1 MEGAKLMDLKKV
13 ISNIAPIN
21 IDKAAGKYTE
31 EAIEAV
37 RLYNKALENLHTG
50 SEDIAIIELKRV
62 VSKTP
67 DFTEAVDL
75 LALCYAYTNQ
85 LDKAEELVSK
95 VGLHNNVEK
104 ASQYLEYFN
113 TPNKNTK
120 SSVTINSGTKSSP
133 AKTTAKK
140 SVTKT
145 AEKKLTKEEQV
156 PAEYMLFKKIFSLFK
171 KPVVALC
178 MSIISIVLL
187 VLSVGFYLKAPSN
200 EVVDNPKDVSAADTT
215 TDTRYNTLVE
225 ENKLLKVQIEELNN
239 KLKMQELD
247 GLLTNASS
255 LYNQKKYVQASEILL
270 SMSNETLTGDTE
282 KRYDK
287 LKADVYPKAA
297 NQLTND
303 GVKLYGSKNYTDA
316 IQKLEMVFKL
326 GDKWTFGD
334 KALYSLGKAYA
345 DTGETQKSL
354 EAFNKLIKDY
364 PNSTYLKW
372 AQARVNAAQ

>member
-21 IDKAAGKYTE
+21 IDEAAGKYTE

-37 RLYNKALENLHTG
+37 RLYNKAIENLHTG

-85 LDKAEELVSK
+85 LDKAEELVNK

-104 ASQYLEYFN
+104 ASKYLDYFN
-113 TPNKNTK
+113 SSNKNTK
-120 SSVTINSGTKSSP
+120 NPVAIGSTTKNSP
-133 AKTTAKK
+133 AKTTVKK
-140 SVTKT
+140 PVAKT
-145 AEKKLTKEEQV
+145 AEKKSTKEEQV

-171 KPVVALC
+171 KPAVALC

-187 VLSVGFYLKAPSN
+187 VLSVGFYLKAPSDGLD
-200 EVVDNPKDVSAADTT
+200 DNTKDVSATDTT

-225 ENKLLKVQIEELNN
+225 ENKLLKDQIEELNN

-247 GLLTNASS
+247 GLLTNVSS
-255 LYNQKKYVQASEILL
+255 LYNQKKYIQASEILL
-270 SMSNETLTGDTE
+270 SMSNETLTGDTQ

-297 NQLTND
+297 SQLTND
-303 GVKLYGSKNYTDA
+303 GVKLYGNKKYTDA

-326 GDKWTFGD
+326 GDKWDFGD

-354 EAFNKLIKDY
+354 EVFNKLIKDY

-372 AQARVNAAQ
+372 AEARVKAAQ